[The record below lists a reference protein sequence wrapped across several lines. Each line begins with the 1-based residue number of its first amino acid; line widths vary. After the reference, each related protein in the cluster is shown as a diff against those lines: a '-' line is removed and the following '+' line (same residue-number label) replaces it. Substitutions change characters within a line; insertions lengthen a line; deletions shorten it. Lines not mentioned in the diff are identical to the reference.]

1 MKPNIKNSEG
11 YIDELPPINY
21 EKLVDDEDMINIYM
35 ENQDTHQSDMSL
47 YLAMYDTIMKHEVQ
61 SFPAI
66 IQTVNILKKLL
77 VKQYLEARAESA
89 NEIMQEEMK

>member
-1 MKPNIKNSEG
+1 MKR
-11 YIDELPPINY
+11 IDLPPINY

>member
-1 MKPNIKNSEG
+1 
-11 YIDELPPINY
+11 
-21 EKLVDDEDMINIYM
+21 
-35 ENQDTHQSDMSL
+35 
-47 YLAMYDTIMKHEVQ
+47 MKHPTE